1 MCAFVAYLFVWV
13 SQKGEAAAAKI
24 EPSRVLLSVC
34 RVVVQFMLSAE
45 CHLVG
50 CEAVA
55 GVVASCQ
62 VLYLSVCSA
71 SLPSVVLCWF
81 PQGDDVD
88 VFGVEF
94 VDEGANFG

>member
-13 SQKGEAAAAKI
+13 SQKGEATATEI
-24 EPSRVLLSVC
+24 EPGRVLLSMC
-34 RVVVQFMLSAE
+34 CVVVQFMLSAAR
-45 CHLVG
+45 HLVG

-55 GVVASCQ
+55 GVVASGQ

-71 SLPSVVLCWF
+71 SLHSVVVCCF